1 MTRARITC
9 DADTRA
15 VTPPPDQTAGP
26 SRPPLAPDA
35 FANLSLAEQ
44 LHEIRPHLDSVIRD
58 EYAPGRWRADK
69 FFGTPSERAALIRK
83 VQLGDIHP
91 DHSAEIIV
99 PELRRWALRGF
110 TLLTTIP
117 DIHADVLTRLNS
129 NVPRSRLVLP
139 DPVDTN
145 RSVQTPESVSSW
157 TCFSPKL

>member
-1 MTRARITC
+1 VGAAWRTK
-9 DADTRA
+9 
-15 VTPPPDQTAGP
+15 GSYNP
-26 SRPPLAPDA
+26 S
-35 FANLSLAEQ
+35 
-44 LHEIRPHLDSVIRD
+44 
-58 EYAPGRWRADK
+58 G
-69 FFGTPSERAALIRK
+69 
-83 VQLGDIHP
+83 
-91 DHSAEIIV
+91 
-99 PELRRWALRGF
+99 GF